1 MTLSFEQFKTR
12 VSNEI
17 LNYLPEEFQN
27 AEVKTSTMQK
37 LGDSYIALTL
47 PRENNEAIPAV
58 NLEKYYDKYLPEM
71 WKNVTPEALEA
82 SHGGMDYFEFQAFCD
97 CLRNGKEMP
106 IDVYDAAAWMS
117 IAYLTE
123 KSIALGGASVE
134 IPDFTNGKYKL
145 RPPQSVV
152 EL

>member
-27 AEVKTSTMQK
+27 TEVKISTMQK

-58 NLEKYYDKYLPEM
+58 NLEKYYDKYLFGNRMDEILEEM
-71 WKNVTPEALEA
+71 AKIFQTAK
-82 SHGGMDYFEFQAFCD
+82 MDA
-97 CLRNGKEMP
+97 
-106 IDVYDAAAWMS
+106 
-117 IAYLTE
+117 
-123 KSIALGGASVE
+123 
-134 IPDFTNGKYKL
+134 YKL
-145 RPPQSVV
+145 Q
-152 EL
+152 EI